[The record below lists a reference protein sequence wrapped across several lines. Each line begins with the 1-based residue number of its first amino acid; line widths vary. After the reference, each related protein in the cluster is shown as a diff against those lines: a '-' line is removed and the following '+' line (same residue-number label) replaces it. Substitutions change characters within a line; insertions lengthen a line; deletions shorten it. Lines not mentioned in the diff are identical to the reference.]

1 MFKIFKNI
9 FPIITFIFFMILII
23 IFYFSEENII
33 ATNKS
38 RASYAY
44 ELKFDLKNLPLIK
57 NDTNN
62 IIEYSEDLEIFKKN
76 KKSYIFFDLIEK

>member
-9 FPIITFIFFMILII
+9 FPIITFIFFMISIV

-33 ATNKS
+33 STNKS
-38 RASYAY
+38 RSSYAY
-44 ELKFDLKNLPLIK
+44 ELKLDLKDLPLIK

-76 KKSYIFFDLIEK
+76 KKSYIFWDLIKK

>member
-1 MFKIFKNI
+1 MFRILKNI
-9 FPIITFIFFMILII
+9 FPIITFIFFMILIV

-38 RASYAY
+38 RSSYAY
-44 ELKFDLKNLPLIK
+44 ELKFDLKDLPLIK

-62 IIEYSEDLEIFKKN
+62 IIEYINDIEIYKKN
-76 KKSYIFFDLIEK
+76 KKKFTFWDLIGK

>member
-1 MFKIFKNI
+1 
-9 FPIITFIFFMILII
+9 MILIV

-38 RASYAY
+38 RSSYAY
-44 ELKFDLKNLPLIK
+44 ELKFNLKDLPLIK

-62 IIEYSEDLEIFKKN
+62 VIEYSEDIEIFKKD
-76 KKSYIFFDLIEK
+76 KKRYIFWDLIEK

>member
-9 FPIITFIFFMILII
+9 FPIITFIFFMILIAV
-23 IFYFSEENII
+23 FYFSEENII

-38 RASYAY
+38 RSSYASQS
-44 ELKFDLKNLPLIK
+44 KFNLQDLPLIE

-62 IIEYSEDLEIFKKN
+62 IIEYSEDVEIYKKN
-76 KKSYIFFDLIEK
+76 KKSYIFWDLLKK

>member
-1 MFKIFKNI
+1 MFKILKNI
-9 FPIITFIFFMILII
+9 FPIITLIFFMILIV

-38 RASYAY
+38 RSSHAY
-44 ELKFDLKNLPLIK
+44 ELKFDFKDLPLIK

-76 KKSYIFFDLIEK
+76 KKSYIFWDLIKK

>member
-1 MFKIFKNI
+1 
-9 FPIITFIFFMILII
+9 MILIV

-38 RASYAY
+38 RSSYAY
-44 ELKFDLKNLPLIK
+44 ELKLDLKDLPLIK

-62 IIEYSEDLEIFKKN
+62 IIEYSEDVEIFKKN
-76 KKSYIFFDLIEK
+76 KKSYIFWDLIKK

>member
-1 MFKIFKNI
+1 MLKILKNI
-9 FPIITFIFFMILII
+9 FPIITLIFFMILIV

-38 RASYAY
+38 RSSYSY
-44 ELKFDLKNLPLIK
+44 ELKFDLKDLPLIK

-62 IIEYSEDLEIFKKN
+62 IIEYSENLEIFKKN
-76 KKSYIFFDLIEK
+76 KKVIYFGIL

>member
-9 FPIITFIFFMILII
+9 FPIITFIFFMILIV

-38 RASYAY
+38 RSSYSY
-44 ELKFDLKNLPLIK
+44 ELKFDLKDLPLIK

-76 KKSYIFFDLIEK
+76 KKSYIFWDLIKK

>member
-1 MFKIFKNI
+1 
-9 FPIITFIFFMILII
+9 MILII

>member
-1 MFKIFKNI
+1 MFKILKNI
-9 FPIITFIFFMILII
+9 FPIITFIFFMILIV

-38 RASYAY
+38 RSSNLSQS
-44 ELKFDLKNLPLIK
+44 EFDLKDLPLLT

-62 IIEYSEDLEIFKKN
+62 IIEYSDDVEIYKKS
-76 KKSYIFFDLIEK
+76 KKSYNFWGLIKQ

>member
-9 FPIITFIFFMILII
+9 FPIITFIFFMTLIV

-38 RASYAY
+38 RSSYAY
-44 ELKFDLKNLPLIK
+44 ELKLDLKDLPLIK

-62 IIEYSEDLEIFKKN
+62 IIEYSENLEIFKKN
-76 KKSYIFFDLIEK
+76 KKSYIFWDLIKK

>member
-1 MFKIFKNI
+1 MFKILKNI
-9 FPIITFIFFMILII
+9 FPIITFIFFMILIV

-38 RASYAY
+38 RSSYAY
-44 ELKFDLKNLPLIK
+44 ELKLDLKDLPLIK

-62 IIEYSEDLEIFKKN
+62 IIEYSEDVEIFKKN
-76 KKSYIFFDLIEK
+76 KKSYIFWDLIKK

>member
-1 MFKIFKNI
+1 MFRVLKNI
-9 FPIITFIFFMILII
+9 FPIIMFIFFMILIT

-38 RASYAY
+38 RSSYAY
-44 ELKFDLKNLPLIK
+44 ELEFNLRDLPLLP

-62 IIEYSEDLEIFKKN
+62 IIEYREDLEIFKKK
-76 KKSYIFFDLIEK
+76 KKSYIFWDLIKK

>member
-1 MFKIFKNI
+1 
-9 FPIITFIFFMILII
+9 MILIV

-38 RASYAY
+38 RSSYAY
-44 ELKFDLKNLPLIK
+44 ELKFNLKDLPLIK

-62 IIEYSEDLEIFKKN
+62 IIEYRNDIEVYKKKKKN
-76 KKSYIFFDLIEK
+76 YTFWNLIRK

>member
-1 MFKIFKNI
+1 
-9 FPIITFIFFMILII
+9 MILIV

-38 RASYAY
+38 RSSYAY
-44 ELKFDLKNLPLIK
+44 ELKLDLKDLPLIK

-62 IIEYSEDLEIFKKN
+62 IIEYSEDVEIFKKN

>member
-1 MFKIFKNI
+1 M
-9 FPIITFIFFMILII
+9 TLIV

-38 RASYAY
+38 RSLYASK
-44 ELKFDLKNLPLIK
+44 LKFDLKDLPLIK

-76 KKSYIFFDLIEK
+76 KKSYIFWDLIKK

>member
-9 FPIITFIFFMILII
+9 FPIITFIFFMVLIAV
-23 IFYFSEENII
+23 FYFSEENII

-38 RASYAY
+38 RSSYSAQS
-44 ELKFDLKNLPLIK
+44 KFDLKDLPLIE

-62 IIEYSEDLEIFKKN
+62 IIEYSEDVEIYKKN
-76 KKSYIFFDLIEK
+76 KKSYIFWDLLKK

>member
-1 MFKIFKNI
+1 MFKILKNI
-9 FPIITFIFFMILII
+9 FPIITFIFFMTLIV

-38 RASYAY
+38 RSSYAY
-44 ELKFDLKNLPLIK
+44 ELKLDLKDLPLIK

-62 IIEYSEDLEIFKKN
+62 IIEYSEDVEIFKKN
-76 KKSYIFFDLIEK
+76 KKSYIFWDLIKK

>member
-1 MFKIFKNI
+1 MFKILKNI
-9 FPIITFIFFMILII
+9 FPIITFIFFMTLIV

-38 RASYAY
+38 RSSYAY
-44 ELKFDLKNLPLIK
+44 ELKLDLKDLPLIK

-76 KKSYIFFDLIEK
+76 KKSYIFWDLIKK